1 MFEIEETPIGGCL
14 KILPI
19 VREDRRGVFVKT
31 FHVDAFRELGL
42 PTVFAE
48 AYFSVSHRN
57 VLRGLHFQI
66 PPMDHEKIVYCAEG
80 EVLDAVVDLRRASP
94 TYGQH
99 ILISLRAAEGTMLY
113 IPRGMAHGFC
123 TRSEHA
129 VMMYQVTSVYAPA
142 CDAGIRWDSAGIS
155 WDIENPVISERDMGF
170 PALSDFVSPFD

>member
-1 MFEIEETPIGGCL
+1 MGGCL

-57 VLRGLHFQI
+57 VLRGLHFQT
-66 PPMDHEKIVYCAEG
+66 PPMDHEKIVYCTEG
-80 EVLDAVVDLRRASP
+80 EVLDAVVDLRRSSP

-99 ILISLRAAEGTMLY
+99 IVIPLRASEGTMLY
-113 IPRGMAHGFC
+113 IPRGMAHGFL
-123 TRSEHA
+123 TLSDEA
-129 VMMYQVTSVYAPA
+129 VMMYKVTSVYAPA
-142 CDAGIRWDSAGIS
+142 CDAGIRWDTAGIDWGVS
-155 WDIENPVISERDMGF
+155 SPLLSERDQG
-170 PALSDFVSPFD
+170 FVSLADFSSPF